1 MNENSMLQEKEI
13 HLRDY
18 LNIVRKRKFIVF
30 SIFIITF
37 TIVLISTLTA
47 TPIYEASTRI
57 LIEKNKSGPLMPN
70 YGYVRYDPEFLQ
82 TQSQIITSY
91 PVVKKVVKRL
101 NLEET
106 YDSYVAGMDESDF
119 SLNAVVSWI
128 KGLYAVVSKITN
140 NILAKPVKTIQ
151 EIEEGEV
158 SRADSIAE
166 MISSGVIVEPVA
178 ETKIVKV
185 SFISAN
191 PELAGMIANATVSA
205 YMDQLLEMKMQ
216 ASNYNLRWMRIKAEE
231 EAEKLN
237 KSEKALNE
245 YMKAKNIATIENRVT
260 IIPQKLAELSIE
272 LTRAETRQKEL
283 ATLYQKIRSSLDN
296 ANEVETIPVIANEPA
311 LKSIRDQILK
321 VEQNIVEQSK
331 KYGPKHPVM
340 VRVNSELKVLQT
352 KHSQEIQ
359 RIIKTIKNEYELAIS
374 NAQDLLE
381 SLDKTKK
388 EAVSL
393 NEKFI
398 QYGILKREIE
408 TNQSLYNSLIQ
419 KIKEQSVTE
428 QVQNIN
434 VWVVEKA
441 QTPEFPSKPNKKR
454 NILLGIIMG
463 LFGGVGLAFFL
474 EYLDNTVKTPD
485 DIEERYNIPVLT
497 TISKLKNKNKT
508 SYKMVL
514 DEPSSALAES
524 FKSLRTSIM
533 LSSDSPPKT
542 ILVTSMAPGDGK
554 TTVASNLAI
563 AIAGSESSV
572 LLIDCDLR
580 RSMLHEIF
588 GLKNTKGLSTFI
600 AGASDMN
607 IIQDVPVKNLSVI
620 TSGPTP
626 PNPSEMLISKK
637 LKDFIHELKNKFDFV
652 IIDTPPVMSVSDTL
666 IVSKIVDAS
675 LIVTR
680 FGKTTYEMM
689 NHGLKSMADIESKVI
704 GTVIN
709 AVDEKKSGYHY
720 YYRYNKEYYQYY
732 SSDKQE

>member
-1 MNENSMLQEKEI
+1 MNENRMLQEKEI

-37 TIVLISTLTA
+37 TIVLISALTA
-47 TPIYEASTRI
+47 TPIYKASTRI
-57 LIEKNKSGPLMPN
+57 LIEKSESSPLIPN
-70 YGYVRYDPEFLQ
+70 YGYLHYDPEFLQ

-91 PVVKKVVKRL
+91 PVSKKVVKRL

-106 YDSYVAGMDESDF
+106 YDSYAAGMDESDF

-140 NILAKPVKTIQ
+140 NVLAKPVKTLQ
-151 EIEEGEV
+151 EIEEGDV
-158 SRADSIAE
+158 SRADSIAQ

-178 ETKIVKV
+178 ETKIAKV

-216 ASNYNLRWMRIKAEE
+216 ASNYNLRWMKIKAEE

-245 YMKAKNIATIENRVT
+245 YMKAKNIVTIENRVT

-272 LTRAETRQKEL
+272 LTRAESRQKEL
-283 ATLYQKIRSSLDN
+283 ATLYKKIRSSLDN

-321 VEQNIVEQSK
+321 VEQIIMEQSK

-340 VRVNSELKVLQT
+340 IRVNSELKILQT
-352 KHSQEIQ
+352 KHDQEIQ
-359 RIIKTIKNEYELAIS
+359 RIIKTIKNEYSLAIS
-374 NAQDLLE
+374 NAQDLRE

-408 TNQSLYNSLIQ
+408 TNQSLYDSLIQ
-419 KIKEQSVTE
+419 SIKEQSVTE

-441 QTPEFPSKPNKKR
+441 QTPRFPSKPNKKR

-474 EYLDNTVKTPD
+474 EYLDNTIKTPD

-497 TISKLKNKNKT
+497 TILKSKNKNKT
-508 SYKMVL
+508 PYKMVL

-542 ILVTSMAPGDGK
+542 ILVTSMAPKDGK
-554 TTVASNLAI
+554 TTIASNLAI
-563 AIAGSESSV
+563 VVAESESSV

-580 RSMLHEIF
+580 RSMLHKIF
-588 GLKNTKGLSTFI
+588 GLKNTMGLSTFI
-600 AGASDMN
+600 TGASDMN

-626 PNPSEMLISKK
+626 PNPSELLISKR
-637 LKDFIHELKNKFDFV
+637 LKDLIHELKNKFDFV
-652 IIDTPPVMSVSDTL
+652 IIDTAPVMSISDTL

-680 FGKTTYEMM
+680 FGKTTHEMM

-720 YYRYNKEYYQYY
+720 YYHYNKEYYRL
-732 SSDKQE
+732 SDK

>member
-1 MNENSMLQEKEI
+1 
-13 HLRDY
+13 
-18 LNIVRKRKFIVF
+18 
-30 SIFIITF
+30 
-37 TIVLISTLTA
+37 
-47 TPIYEASTRI
+47 
-57 LIEKNKSGPLMPN
+57 MPN
-70 YGYVRYDPEFLQ
+70 YGYVQYDPEFLQ

-91 PVVKKVVKRL
+91 PVAKKVVKQL
-101 NLEET
+101 NLAET
-106 YDSYVAGMDESDF
+106 YDRYAADTDEFDF

-128 KGLYAVVSKITN
+128 KGLYAVVCRITN
-140 NILAKPVKTIQ
+140 NVLAKPVKTLH
-151 EIEEGEV
+151 EIEEDEV
-158 SRADSIAE
+158 SMADSIAG
-166 MISSGVIVEPVA
+166 MISSSVVVEPVE

-191 PELAGMIANATVSA
+191 PELAVMIANATVSA
-205 YMDQLLEMKMQ
+205 YIDQLMEMKMQ
-216 ASNYNLRWMRIKAEE
+216 ASNYNLRWMKIKAEE
-231 EAEKLN
+231 EAEKL
-237 KSEKALNE
+237 KESEKALNE

-272 LTRAETRQKEL
+272 LTRAETRQNEL
-283 ATLYQKIRSSLDN
+283 ATLYKKIRSSLDN
-296 ANEVETIPVIANEPA
+296 ANEVETIPVIANDPA

-321 VEQNIVEQSK
+321 VEQNIMEQSK

-340 VRVNSELKVLQT
+340 VRVNSELKILQT
-352 KHSQEIQ
+352 KYDQEIQ
-359 RIIKTIKNEYELAIS
+359 RIIKTIKSEYELADS
-374 NAQDLLE
+374 NAQDLRE

-419 KIKEQSVTE
+419 RIKEQSVTE

-441 QTPEFPSKPNKKR
+441 QTPKFPSKPNKKR

-497 TISKLKNKNKT
+497 TISKSKNIKKNL
-508 SYKMVL
+508 YKMVL
-514 DEPSSALAES
+514 DEPSSVLAES
-524 FKSLRTSIM
+524 FKSLRASIM
-533 LSSDSPPKT
+533 LSSSDSPPKT
-542 ILVTSMAPGDGK
+542 IMVTSMAPMDGK
-554 TTVASNLAI
+554 TTIASNLAI

-588 GLKNTKGLSTFI
+588 GLKNTRGLSTFI
-600 AGASDMN
+600 ANASDMNN
-607 IIQDVPVKNLSVI
+607 IIQDVPVKNLKVI
-620 TSGPTP
+620 TSGPKP
-626 PNPSEMLISKK
+626 PNPSELLISKR
-637 LKDFIHELKNKFDFV
+637 LKDFIHALKDKFDFV

-666 IVSKIVDAS
+666 IISKIVDAS

-689 NHGLKSMADIESKVI
+689 NHGLKSMADVESKII

-720 YYRYNKEYYQYY
+720 YYYYNKDYYQYH

>member
-140 NILAKPVKTIQ
+140 NVLAKPVKTIQ

-158 SRADSIAE
+158 SRADSIAG

-408 TNQSLYNSLIQ
+408 TNQSLYSSLIQ

-709 AVDEKKSGYHY
+709 AVDEKKSGYHDY
-720 YYRYNKEYYQYY
+720 YHYY
-732 SSDKQE
+732 SSDNQK

>member
-1 MNENSMLQEKEI
+1 
-13 HLRDY
+13 
-18 LNIVRKRKFIVF
+18 
-30 SIFIITF
+30 
-37 TIVLISTLTA
+37 
-47 TPIYEASTRI
+47 
-57 LIEKNKSGPLMPN
+57 
-70 YGYVRYDPEFLQ
+70 
-82 TQSQIITSY
+82 
-91 PVVKKVVKRL
+91 
-101 NLEET
+101 
-106 YDSYVAGMDESDF
+106 
-119 SLNAVVSWI
+119 
-128 KGLYAVVSKITN
+128 
-140 NILAKPVKTIQ
+140 
-151 EIEEGEV
+151 
-158 SRADSIAE
+158 
-166 MISSGVIVEPVA
+166 
-178 ETKIVKV
+178 
-185 SFISAN
+185 
-191 PELAGMIANATVSA
+191 
-205 YMDQLLEMKMQ
+205 MQ
-216 ASNYNLRWMRIKAEE
+216 ASNYNLKWMRIKAEE

-237 KSEKALNE
+237 KSEKALNK

-260 IIPQKLAELSIE
+260 IIPQKLAELSLK
-272 LTRAETRQKEL
+272 LTRAETRQNEL
-283 ATLYQKIRSSLDN
+283 ATLYKKIRSSLDN
-296 ANEVETIPVIANEPA
+296 ANEVETIPVIANDPA
-311 LKSIRDQILK
+311 LKSIRDQILR
-321 VEQNIVEQSK
+321 VEQNIMEQSK

-340 VRVNSELKVLQT
+340 VRVNSEFKIMQN
-352 KHSQEIQ
+352 KHEQEIQ
-359 RIIKTIKNEYELAIS
+359 RIIRTIKNECELANS
-374 NAQDLLE
+374 NARDLRE

-408 TNQSLYNSLIQ
+408 TNQSLYSSLIQ
-419 KIKEQSVTE
+419 RIKEQSVTE

-441 QTPEFPSKPNKKR
+441 QTPKFPSKPNKKR

-497 TISKLKNKNKT
+497 TISKLKNKDKT
-508 SYKMVL
+508 LYKMVL

-533 LSSDSPPKT
+533 LSSSDSPPQT
-542 ILVTSMAPGDGK
+542 ILVTSMAPKDGK
-554 TTVASNLAI
+554 TTIASNLAI
-563 AIAGSESSV
+563 AIAASESSV

-580 RSMLHEIF
+580 RPMLHEIF
-588 GLKNTKGLSTFI
+588 GLKNTRGLSTFI
-600 AGASDMN
+600 TGASDMN
-607 IIQDVPVKNLSVI
+607 IIQDLPVKNLSVI
-620 TSGPTP
+620 TSGPIP
-626 PNPSEMLISKK
+626 PNPSELLISKRLK
-637 LKDFIHELKNKFDFV
+637 ELIHALKDKFDFV

-689 NHGLKSMADIESKVI
+689 NHGLKSMADIESKII

-720 YYRYNKEYYQYY
+720 YYHYNKEYYQYH

>member
-1 MNENSMLQEKEI
+1 MNENRMLEEKEI

-18 LNIVRKRKFIVF
+18 LNIVRKRKLIVF

-37 TIVLISTLTA
+37 TIVLINTLTA

-57 LIEKNKSGPLMPN
+57 LIEKNKSSPLMPN
-70 YGYVRYDPEFLQ
+70 YGYERYNPEFLQ

-128 KGLYAVVSKITN
+128 KGIYAVVSKITN
-140 NILAKPVKTIQ
+140 NVLVKPVKTIQ

-158 SRADSIAE
+158 SRADSIAL

-185 SFISAN
+185 SFTSAN

-205 YMDQLLEMKMQ
+205 YMDQLLEMKMH
-216 ASNYNLRWMRIKAEE
+216 ASNYNLRWMKIKAEE

-283 ATLYQKIRSSLDN
+283 ATLYKKIRSSFDN

-321 VEQNIVEQSK
+321 VEQNIMEQSK

-352 KHSQEIQ
+352 KHAQEIQ
-359 RIIKTIKNEYELAIS
+359 RIIKTIKNKYELAIS
-374 NAQDLLE
+374 NTQDLRE

-398 QYGILKREIE
+398 QYGTLKRKIE
-408 TNQSLYNSLIQ
+408 TNQNLYNSLIQ

-428 QVQNIN
+428 QMQNIN

-441 QTPEFPSKPNKKR
+441 QTPEFPSKPDKKR

-474 EYLDNTVKTPD
+474 EYLDNTIKTPD

-508 SYKMVL
+508 SYKMIL
-514 DEPSSALAES
+514 DESSSALAES

-542 ILVTSMAPGDGK
+542 ILVTSMATQDGK

-563 AIAGSESSV
+563 AVAGSENSV
-572 LLIDCDLR
+572 LFIDCDLR
-580 RSMLHEIF
+580 RPMLHKIF
-588 GLKNTKGLSTFI
+588 GLKNTMGLSTFI
-600 AGASDMN
+600 TGASDMN

-620 TSGPTP
+620 TSGPIP
-626 PNPSEMLISKK
+626 PNPSELLISKR
-637 LKDFIHELKNKFDFV
+637 LKDLIHELKNKFNFV
-652 IIDTPPVMSVSDTL
+652 IIDTPPLFSVSDTL
-666 IVSKIVDAS
+666 IVSKIGDAS

-689 NHGLKSMADIESKVI
+689 NHGLKSMADIESKII

-720 YYRYNKEYYQYY
+720 YYHYNKEYYQYH

>member
-151 EIEEGEV
+151 EIEEDEV

-709 AVDEKKSGYHY
+709 AVDEKKSGYHDY
-720 YYRYNKEYYQYY
+720 YHYY
-732 SSDKQE
+732 SSDNQK